1 MPHIELNNNYPG
13 IRGLLTYRPEIA
25 GPVAALT
32 QVLLHAPHP
41 TLSAGEREL
50 IAAYVSALNE
60 CKFCTKSHAAIA
72 KHYLGDANLVNQVI
86 DGAESAPV
94 SGKMKAL
101 LKIAGAVQSGGK
113 NVAEADVEL
122 ARSKGATDLEIHDTV
137 LIAAT
142 FCMFNRYVDGLATW
156 QPDDDESYIQ
166 AAEHRA
172 KTGYTL
178 ASLNVNSN

>member
-1 MPHIELNNNYPG
+1 MAHIELYNSYPG
-13 IRGLLTYRPEIA
+13 IRGLLTYRSEVA
-25 GPVAALT
+25 GPIAALT

-60 CKFCTKSHAAIA
+60 CKFCARSHTAIA
-72 KHYLGDANLVNQVI
+72 KFYLNDAELVNQVI
-86 DGAESAPV
+86 EDPTNAPV
-94 SGKMKAL
+94 SDKMKAL
-101 LKIAGAVQSGGK
+101 LMIAGAVQTGGK
-113 NVAEADVEL
+113 NVTPDYIDL
-122 ARSKGATDLEIHDTV
+122 ARSSGATDLEIHDTV

-142 FCMFNRYVDGLATW
+142 FCMFNRYVDGLGTW
-156 QPDDDESYIQ
+156 QPDDEESYTQ